1 MYLRIGRV
9 TESMLS
15 FLRAEKRNLSRMHL
29 ILEDPAIVE
38 KPAILNLLN
47 LKLAEL
53 NAHLRNICPAEL
65 QILDKISE
73 LS

>member
-1 MYLRIGRV
+1 M

-29 ILEDPAIVE
+29 ILEDVPAIVE

-73 LS
+73 LN